1 MKLFENLNEEN
12 FLLFAANN
20 YRNKQCTDVE
30 EFYGDLNRFKYIK
43 RLLSRY
49 TADCEELQER
59 LLLIHLVIICNVFGI
74 EAGKKMIWYKI
85 PEKDW
90 PAIKTMLV
98 YLHYVDDKE
107 KVEVN
112 LDPFIVERLRTI

>member
-59 LLLIHLVIICNVFGI
+59 LLLNHLVSQQSF
-74 EAGKKMIWYKI
+74 
-85 PEKDW
+85 
-90 PAIKTMLV
+90 
-98 YLHYVDDKE
+98 HYQGNHLMQLLQHLQLLDKYMH
-107 KVEVN
+107 
-112 LDPFIVERLRTI
+112 